1 VNLKLTKSTDLCL
14 EISPEVLKQAES
26 ESQHFS
32 SSRRR
37 AYLNLLCLKTFLA
50 WLPEVYPS
58 QVPQEI
64 DELNLN
70 QFWEMVNGTT
80 ISLGERRLIII
91 PSSAIDT
98 EEFRVEREW
107 IYIPN
112 LIADYYLAAQV
123 DEEDRLV
130 RIWGYTTHKYLKE
143 KGNYSDRDRTYYL
156 DREELIPD
164 LNVLWIARQLCP
176 DEPTRSEVA
185 SLAPLPLDRA
195 NELLEYLG
203 NPQTIFPRRL
213 VSFAEW
219 GALLA
224 NDNLR
229 RILYERRVAKNLID
243 SPAKPVKLQQWL
255 QGVFE
260 AGWEAA
266 EELLDPQLLL
276 GFRPIE
282 VKRGKAID
290 LGINSGDRQI
300 VLVVR
305 LVQIS
310 DEELRIQAQIHS
322 GDSSTYLP
330 THLQLT
336 ILDEKGEVFQEVI
349 ARDRDKLIQ
358 YEFAGNSGEQF
369 AIKVAL
375 ETASVTENFI
385 IN

>member
-1 VNLKLTKSTDLCL
+1 MNLKLTKSTDLCL